1 MFYNDHNP
9 PHFHI
14 IYQEFEAV
22 MSIVTLEVLD
32 GEIPKRAMSLT
43 LEWANQNRDQLLL
56 NWERA
61 RNQEELNKIK
71 PLE

>member
-32 GEIPKRAMSLT
+32 GEIPKRAMSLA